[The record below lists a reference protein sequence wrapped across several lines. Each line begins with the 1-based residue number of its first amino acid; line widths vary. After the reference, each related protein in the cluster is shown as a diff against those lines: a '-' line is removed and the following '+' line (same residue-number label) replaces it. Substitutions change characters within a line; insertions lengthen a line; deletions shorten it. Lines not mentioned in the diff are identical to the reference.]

1 MDVLETA
8 ADRAVAH
15 AYAGLEAAVR
25 PELAELA
32 NGLHEATQ
40 G

>member
-8 ADRAVAH
+8 TDLAVAH
-15 AYAGLEAAVR
+15 AYAGLDAAVR
-25 PELAELA
+25 PEPELA
-32 NGLHEATQ
+32 SVLHEATQ